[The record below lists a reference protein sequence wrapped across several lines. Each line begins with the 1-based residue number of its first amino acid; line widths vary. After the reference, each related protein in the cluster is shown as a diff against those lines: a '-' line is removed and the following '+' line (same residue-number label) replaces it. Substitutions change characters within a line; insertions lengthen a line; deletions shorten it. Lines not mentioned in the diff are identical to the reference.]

1 MPCAQW
7 PGLLCLRRLPGPFP
21 QRPVAYGP
29 LEPAHGPACFQGSA
43 DSRPRASASDEG
55 KVGILAGKDEK
66 GSRKRK
72 TRTREHSDSDDQQT
86 EARNGEF
93 PGGSAVQGSGIVT
106 AVVQSHMPVGRG
118 QKKKKKRN
126 PGIKEVWEL
135 EREFQGV
142 WELNNVWDYPALGG
156 QMSLLCMSQLQRTH
170 SPGAVEGGAEPT
182 ARRCGRGF

>member
-1 MPCAQW
+1 MALWCLARVPCAQW

-118 QKKKKKRN
+118 QKKKKKESRN
-126 PGIKEVWEL
+126 QRGLGARTRIPGSL
-135 EREFQGV
+135 GV
-142 WELNNVWDYPALGG
+142 EQRLGL
-156 QMSLLCMSQLQRTH
+156 S
-170 SPGAVEGGAEPT
+170 SPGRANESPLHESITTDTQP
-182 ARRCGRGF
+182 RGC